1 MDNKKLLSLIIPV
14 FNAEQYL
21 DACLSS
27 VFVQWDNTLEIIVIN
42 DGSTDNSANIIQ
54 KYSEKYD
61 FVYISQ
67 ENTGI
72 SVVRN
77 MGLSVSTGEYITFL
91 DADDIWCNEI
101 YSSIK
106 KIILENSPD
115 GMVFNYSEVLDD
127 KEHVFELIKVN
138 KFTVDRLEH
147 VKLKIAESEMFY
159 VWRCVFKKNIFSGMV
174 FDVGRRFEDQL
185 LLPILIDKCKSI
197 FECKDLIVKY
207 RQISSSITKKLNIS
221 DLDDSEFGL
230 IRFRDKYSEY
240 KNKYWAVVLASVF
253 MSHISKCA
261 RIYHF
266 NKIRA
271 LDSFNK
277 SYAIVSMK
285 PILHSG
291 KLKPILYY
299 IVKYKLFY
307 RLVSAVEKE
316 VRK

>member
-27 VFVQWDNTLEIIVIN
+27 VFVQWDNTLEVIIIN
-42 DGSTDNSANIIQ
+42 DGSTDHSADIIQ
-54 KYSEKYD
+54 KYRERYD
-61 FVYISQ
+61 FVYIAQ

-77 MGLSVSTGEYITFL
+77 MGVSVSIGEYITFL
-91 DADDIWCNEI
+91 DADDIWCDGI

-106 KIILENSPD
+106 TIILENSPD
-115 GMVFNYSEVLDD
+115 GMVFNYSEIFDD
-127 KEHVFELIKVN
+127 KEHIFELIKAN
-138 KFTVDRLEH
+138 KFTIDRLDH

-159 VWRCVFKKNIFSGMV
+159 VWRCVFKKNIFSGMA

-207 RQISSSITKKLNIS
+207 RQISSSITKNLHIS

-230 IRFRDKYSEY
+230 VKFTNKYSKY
-240 KNKYWAVVLASVF
+240 KSQYWAVVLANVF
-253 MSHISKCA
+253 LSHVSKCA
-261 RIYHF
+261 RIYHVD
-266 NKIRA
+266 KTRA
-271 LDSFNK
+271 LDSYNK
-277 SYAIVSMK
+277 SYTIVSLK
-285 PILHSG
+285 PMLHSR

-307 RLVSAVEKE
+307 RLVSSVEKE
-316 VRK
+316 VKK